1 MQIVGLYIEGN
12 NIEFFQDENVT
23 INSSVQNINDVSKVF
38 TDFSQSFTVPA
49 SKENNR
55 IFKHYYKADIT
66 GGFDARTKKSAV
78 ITINNLTFKKGKI
91 RLEAINMSNQIAKS
105 YKVTFFGEI
114 VKLKDLIGDDKLNE
128 LDYLD
133 NLSHDYDGATVLQ
146 GLTDGL
152 DLLPSYDKGVIYPLI
167 SPKRRFLYD
176 STVNTPDDDSSI
188 NIADVGSTNGLLWR
202 DLKPAIRLIHIFEAI
217 EDKYN
222 LTFTRDFLGRS
233 EFTQLYM
240 WLNRDDGYL
249 NTRSQSVNNLIDWSN
264 GDSGFIDFAT
274 DTLTLALNN
283 PTGQPSDNLQFS
295 IFITPDAGFLS
306 VPYSVVIVDDNDG
319 IVYEQNNLTGVQ
331 QLDGGFWNPAEG
343 TVKNLSLKYY
353 INPESAFQYTAIIKN
368 RYNILSVFPT
378 ASILEE
384 TGTALLSYD
393 ADLVITKQM
402 PDLKVYDFI
411 SGVIKMFNLVAIGQE
426 NGNIYINTLNDWY
439 AAGKIFNI
447 TKYVDTKKIDV
458 KRGNLLN
465 RILFNYEKPETFL
478 ASQFFDNTGTAY
490 GDLEA
495 TLFDSSGEILDGK
508 ELKIKI
514 PFDTMVYERISNTG
528 TSNLTNIQYGF
539 YVNKE
544 QTPSVFKPLIFYRNQ
559 NNVILNP
566 ISFID
571 ENNVSTAI
579 NSNVFIPN
587 TAYDLLNVPN
597 FTINFNAELSTYNYN
612 LMENSLYKNYWEDYI
627 TDIFSEKRRVYNLEA
642 VLPLSIQR
650 QLELNDRLIIND
662 RRYLINN
669 IKSNLLNNKVTL
681 ELVNDIYRG
690 VSSAD
695 VVDNL
700 QLNIYNALIPFEGD
714 VFTITIQASGTT
726 TVSVVD
732 NGYGVFSTVTP
743 LIVKDNG
750 FVTVTVNQN
759 NGAIRTQNIRFT
771 NNGIDTD
778 FTLTQES
785 KFTSIR
791 FDSGIITFDN
801 GFLTFDN
808 N

>member
-1 MQIVGLYIEGN
+1 
-12 NIEFFQDENVT
+12 
-23 INSSVQNINDVSKVF
+23 
-38 TDFSQSFTVPA
+38 
-49 SKENNR
+49 
-55 IFKHYYKADIT
+55 
-66 GGFDARTKKSAV
+66 
-78 ITINNLTFKKGKI
+78 
-91 RLEAINMSNQIAKS
+91 
-105 YKVTFFGEI
+105 
-114 VKLKDLIGDDKLNE
+114 
-128 LDYLD
+128 
-133 NLSHDYDGATVLQ
+133 
-146 GLTDGL
+146 
-152 DLLPSYDKGVIYPLI
+152 
-167 SPKRRFLYD
+167 
-176 STVNTPDDDSSI
+176 
-188 NIADVGSTNGLLWR
+188 
-202 DLKPAIRLIHIFEAI
+202 
-217 EDKYN
+217 
-222 LTFTRDFLGRS
+222 
-233 EFTQLYM
+233 
-240 WLNRDDGYL
+240 
-249 NTRSQSVNNLIDWSN
+249 
-264 GDSGFIDFAT
+264 
-274 DTLTLALNN
+274 
-283 PTGQPSDNLQFS
+283 
-295 IFITPDAGFLS
+295 
-306 VPYSVVIVDDNDG
+306 
-319 IVYEQNNLTGVQ
+319 
-331 QLDGGFWNPAEG
+331 
-343 TVKNLSLKYY
+343 
-353 INPESAFQYTAIIKN
+353 
-368 RYNILSVFPT
+368 
-378 ASILEE
+378 
-384 TGTALLSYD
+384 
-393 ADLVITKQM
+393 
-402 PDLKVYDFI
+402 
-411 SGVIKMFNLVAIGQE
+411 MFNLVAIGQE
-426 NGNIYINTLNDWY
+426 NGDIYINTLNDWY

-478 ASQFFDNTGTAY
+478 ASKFFDNTGTAY

-514 PFDTMVYERISNTG
+514 PFDTMVYERISNIG

-627 TDIFSEKRRVYNLEA
+627 TDIFSEKRRVYNLDA

-732 NGYGVFSTVTP
+732 NGYGIFSTVTP

-750 FVTVTVNQN
+750 FVTVTVSQN